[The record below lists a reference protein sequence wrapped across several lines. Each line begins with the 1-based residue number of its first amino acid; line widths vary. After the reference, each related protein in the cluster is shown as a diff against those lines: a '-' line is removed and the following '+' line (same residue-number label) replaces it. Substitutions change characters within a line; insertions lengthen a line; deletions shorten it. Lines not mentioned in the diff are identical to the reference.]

1 MRLVLEKI
9 ISNGLYKYLLFDNFQ
24 IEKVNTLDIEK
35 IKSYY
40 NQIRSEDLCDCDYCR
55 NNIHEV
61 KAAYST
67 SFIDTHP
74 ITGSSIT

>member
-40 NQIRSEDLCDCDYCR
+40 NQIRSGIYVIVVETISLESD
-55 NNIHEV
+55 
-61 KAAYST
+61 
-67 SFIDTHP
+67 
-74 ITGSSIT
+74 

>member
-40 NQIRSEDLCDCDYCR
+40 NQIRSGIYVIVVET
-55 NNIHEV
+55 I
-61 KAAYST
+61 
-67 SFIDTHP
+67 SFESD
-74 ITGSSIT
+74 